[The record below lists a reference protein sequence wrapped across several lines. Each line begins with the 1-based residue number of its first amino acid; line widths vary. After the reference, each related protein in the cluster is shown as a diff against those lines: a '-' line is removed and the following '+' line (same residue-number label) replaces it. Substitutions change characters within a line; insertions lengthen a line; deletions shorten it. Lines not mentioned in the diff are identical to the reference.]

1 MASLGKQI
9 ADEVK
14 TRLYK
19 NTPVWVVSSAKG
31 LYKDIKAKNKSKKD
45 LKDVQSKLVIERA
58 QKRYEDK
65 YWEKMTP
72 SRMADS
78 RKSFFRDS
86 KAEEY
91 RKIKKEEEENL
102 NK

>member
-1 MASLGKQI
+1 
-9 ADEVK
+9 
-14 TRLYK
+14 
-19 NTPVWVVSSAKG
+19 
-31 LYKDIKAKNKSKKD
+31 
-45 LKDVQSKLVIERA
+45 
-58 QKRYEDK
+58 
-65 YWEKMTP
+65 MTP

-91 RKIKKEEEENL
+91 RKIKKEEEGNL